1 MFLIVGLGNP
11 GREYENTRHNMGFLF
26 LDFFA
31 PEINAGPEQS
41 RFQGIVQKGR
51 LNNHDVILLKP
62 QTFMNLSGAS
72 VLECMQ
78 FFKIPPENIIVVF
91 DDIDQEFAAVRTRF
105 GGGHGG
111 HNGVRDILARLGTDQ
126 FHRLKL
132 GIGRPAHKSAVVGW
146 VLGKL
151 TAQESETLHASFV
164 VARERLQ
171 ALVTQRTKSGKNS

>member
-11 GREYENTRHNMGFLF
+11 GREYENTRHNVGFLF
-26 LDFFA
+26 VDYFA
-31 PEINAGPEQS
+31 PEIASGPEQV

-51 LNNHDVILLKP
+51 WNNHDVILLKP

-78 FFKIPPENIIVVF
+78 FFKIPVENLIVVF
-91 DDIDQEFAAVRTRF
+91 DDLDQEFGAVRTRV

-111 HNGVRDILARLGTDQ
+111 HNGVRDILARVTSDQ
-126 FHRLKL
+126 FHRIKL
-132 GIGRPAHKSAVVGW
+132 GIGRPNHKSAVTAW

-151 TAQESETLHASFV
+151 TPSESDTLNASFG
-164 VARERLQ
+164 VACERL
-171 ALVTQRTKSGKNS
+171 LSILNQRAKLEKK